1 MTAYEPP
8 RDRDREHDA
17 RSPASGDA
25 EAPGDERGEEPARD
39 ATHPSVDAGPYQAR
53 TPEPDAKPGRSGS
66 IAPPGAEERAP
77 GAVSD
82 SSAAPAPGGGLLD
95 RIRRKLGR

>member
-8 RDRDREHDA
+8 RDRDHDA
-17 RSPASGDA
+17 RLPASADA
-25 EAPGDERGEEPARD
+25 EARGDERGEEPARD
-39 ATHPSVDAGPYQAR
+39 AGRPSFDAGPYQAR
-53 TPEPDAKPGRSGS
+53 APEPDAKPERSGS

-82 SSAAPAPGGGLLD
+82 SSTAPASGGGLLD

>member
-1 MTAYEPP
+1 MTAHEPP
-8 RDRDREHDA
+8 RDGDHDA
-17 RSPASGDA
+17 RLPAAGDG
-25 EAPGDERGEEPARD
+25 EAPGAERGEEPARD
-39 ATHPSVDAGPYQAR
+39 AAHPSFDAGPYQAR